1 MAGGRGACYSPPAAK
16 IMNDQPQELREYLAD
31 GEALLM
37 EWYSRDGL
45 EPSHEHNIDR
55 LATLMVLSVVMS
67 SEQPFSI
74 LTGTARMYLTA
85 AFQMGRAC
93 GHG

>member
-1 MAGGRGACYSPPAAK
+1 
-16 IMNDQPQELREYLAD
+16 MNNNPHDLREYLAD
-31 GEALLM
+31 GEALLA

-74 LTGTARMYLTA
+74 LTDTARMYLTA